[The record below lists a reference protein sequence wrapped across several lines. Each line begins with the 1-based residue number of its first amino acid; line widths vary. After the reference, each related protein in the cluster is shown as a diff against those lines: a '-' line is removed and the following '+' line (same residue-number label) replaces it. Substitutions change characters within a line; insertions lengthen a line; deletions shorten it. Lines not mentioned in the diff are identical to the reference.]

1 VDDATRFA
9 LDGESAAAGT
19 CIRGIAYAYA
29 SASHSVRELAASGS
43 LESDPSTLEAF
54 GFDRVHVA
62 VEETPYELAHAV
74 AARLLGEQHVDPS
87 SVGLLIYA
95 GAPSAMAFAAG
106 AEAGAGAASLC
117 TTDRFRYPAT
127 RLQHELGLEGA
138 AVLAL
143 DQLACTTL
151 FGAIRVARAMMAGEG
166 IERALCVASEFY
178 PAQAGR
184 EAVYNCTSDAACAL
198 LLDATSDPAARNRI
212 VGATT
217 ISKGYYWD
225 PQAMREEVIASY
237 FPTAVHAMDRALCA
251 ARWRREDVDWV
262 IPHNVSMRSWEVLLR
277 LARLPNAKLWSHNIA
292 RRGHALS
299 GDNFINLRDAIDGGD
314 VRPGQRALL
323 FAYGYG
329 AHWTALAV
337 EA

>member
-1 VDDATRFA
+1 MKIEDRMRAGGDGRATR
-9 LDGESAAAGT
+9 
-19 CIRGIAYAYA
+19 IRGIAYAYA
-29 SASHSVRELAASGS
+29 AEQRTVQELAARGE
-43 LESDPSTLEAF
+43 LESEPEVLERF

-62 VEETPYELAHAV
+62 VAESPYDMARAAACTVLADE
-74 AARLLGEQHVDPS
+74 GVDPAS
-87 SVGLLIYA
+87 IGLLVY
-95 GAPSAMAFAAG
+95 GGTPSAMAFATATD
-106 AEAGAGAASLC
+106 AMTGAASLC
-117 TTDRFRYPAT
+117 TADRFRYPAT
-127 RLQHELGLEGA
+127 RLQHELGLDSA

-151 FGAIRVARAMMAGEG
+151 FGAVRVARAMMASEG

-178 PAQAGR
+178 PARAGR

-198 LLDATSDPAARNRI
+198 LLEATDDPAVRNRI
-212 VGATT
+212 VGSAT

-225 PQAMREEVIASY
+225 PEAMREEVVASY
-237 FPTAVHAMDRALCA
+237 FPTAVHAIATALRSA
-251 ARWRREDVDWV
+251 NWGAEDVDWV
-262 IPHNVSMRSWEVLLR
+262 IPHNVSTRSWEVLLR
-277 LARLPNAKLWSHNIA
+277 LARLPNAKLWGHNIA
-292 RRGHALS
+292 RRGHTLA
-299 GDNFINLRDAIDGGD
+299 GDNFINLRDALTAGD

>member
-1 VDDATRFA
+1 MDARPIAF
-9 LDGESAAAGT
+9 DRQSAARGP

-29 SASHSVRELAASGS
+29 AASRSVRELAASGS
-43 LESDPSTLEAF
+43 LESDPATLEAF

-62 VEETPYELAHAV
+62 VEETPYDLAVDA
-74 AARLLGEQHVDPS
+74 AARLLREQHVDPS
-87 SVGLLIYA
+87 SIGLLIYA

-106 AEAGAGAASLC
+106 SEAGAGAASLC
-117 TTDRFRYPAT
+117 TADRFRYPAT
-127 RLQHELGLEGA
+127 RLQHELGLEDA

-166 IERALCVASEFY
+166 IDRALCVASEFY
-178 PAQAGR
+178 PAHAGR

-198 LLDATSDPAARNRI
+198 LLDATGGVDARNRI

-225 PQAMREEVIASY
+225 PEAMREEVIASY
-237 FPTAVHAMDRALCA
+237 FPTAVHAIDRVLGA

-262 IPHNVSMRSWEVLLR
+262 IPHNVSTRSWDVLLR
-277 LARLPNAKLWSHNIA
+277 LARLPNATLWAHNIP

>member
-1 VDDATRFA
+1 MDARPFVF
-9 LDGESAAAGT
+9 DGKPAAAGA
-19 CIRGIAYAYA
+19 CIRGIAYEYA
-29 SASHSVRELAASGS
+29 SASRSVRELAASGS

-62 VEETPYELAHAV
+62 VEETPYDLAHAA
-74 AARLLGEQHVDPS
+74 AARLLREQRTDPA
-87 SVGLLIYA
+87 SVGLLVYA
-95 GAPSAMAFAAG
+95 GTPSAMAFSAASD
-106 AEAGAGAASLC
+106 AAAGAASLC
-117 TTDRFRYPAT
+117 TADRFRYPAT
-127 RLQHELGLEGA
+127 RLQHELGLEDA
-138 AVLAL
+138 AVLAI

-166 IERALCVASEFY
+166 IRRALCVASEFY
-178 PAQAGR
+178 PALAGR

-198 LLDATSDPAARNRI
+198 LLDADDAHARNRI

-225 PQAMREEVIASY
+225 PEAMREEVIASY
-237 FPTAVHAMDRALCA
+237 FPTAVHAIDRTLCA

-262 IPHNVSMRSWEVLLR
+262 IPHNVSTRSWEVLLR
-277 LARLPNAKLWSHNIA
+277 LARLPNAKLWAHNIA

>member
-1 VDDATRFA
+1 VDARRFVNDGRPAT
-9 LDGESAAAGT
+9 AAT
-19 CIRGIAYAYA
+19 CIRGIAYAFA
-29 SASHSVRELAASGS
+29 SEHRSVRELAASGS
-43 LESDPSTLEAF
+43 LESDAATLEAF

-62 VEETPYELAHAV
+62 VEETPYDLAHAA
-74 AARLLGEQHVDPS
+74 AARLLDEQRTDPATVD
-87 SVGLLIYA
+87 LIVYA
-95 GAPSAMAFAAG
+95 GTPSAMAFAA
-106 AEAGAGAASLC
+106 ASDAVAGAASLC
-117 TTDRFRYPAT
+117 TADRFRYPAT

-178 PAQAGR
+178 PANAGR

-198 LLDATSDPAARNRI
+198 LLDATADANARNRI

-225 PQAMREEVIASY
+225 PEAMREEVIASY
-237 FPTAVHAMDRALCA
+237 FPTAVHAIDRALCDA
-251 ARWRREDVDWV
+251 GWRREDVDWV
-262 IPHNVSMRSWEVLLR
+262 IPHNVSTRSWEVLLR
-277 LARLPNAKLWSHNIA
+277 LARLPNAKLWAHNIP
-292 RRGHALS
+292 RRGHTLS
-299 GDNFINLRDAIDGGD
+299 GDNFINLRDAIDAGD
-314 VRPGQRALL
+314 VRPGHRALL

>member
-1 VDDATRFA
+1 VDARR
-9 LDGESAAAGT
+9 LVIDGKRGAPGA

-29 SASHSVRELAASGS
+29 SASHSVRDLAESGW
-43 LESDPSTLEAF
+43 LESDPATLEAF

-62 VEETPYELAHAV
+62 VEETPYDLALT
-74 AARLLGEQHVDPS
+74 AANRLLDEQQTDRET
-87 SVGLLIYA
+87 VGLLVYA
-95 GAPSAMAFAAG
+95 GTPSAMAFAA
-106 AEAGAGAASLC
+106 ASDAHAGAASLC
-117 TTDRFRYPAT
+117 TADRFRYPVT
-127 RLQHELGLEGA
+127 RLQHELGLESA
-138 AVLAL
+138 AVIAL

-151 FGAIRVARAMMAGEG
+151 FGAIRVARAMMASEG

-178 PAQAGR
+178 PAHAGR

-198 LLDATSDPAARNRI
+198 LLDASEDADARNRI
-212 VGATT
+212 VGSTT

-225 PQAMREEVIASY
+225 PEAMREEVIASY
-237 FPTAVHAMDRALCA
+237 FPTAVHAMHRALSDA
-251 ARWRREDVDWV
+251 GWRPEDVDWV
-262 IPHNVSMRSWEVLLR
+262 IPHNVSTRSWDVLLR
-277 LARLPNAKLWSHNIA
+277 LARLPNAKLWAHNIP

>member
-1 VDDATRFA
+1 VDARRFVNEGRPAT
-9 LDGESAAAGT
+9 AAA
-19 CIRGIAYAYA
+19 CIRGIAYAFA
-29 SASHSVRELAASGS
+29 SAHRSVRELAASGS
-43 LESDPSTLEAF
+43 LESDAATLEAF

-62 VEETPYELAHAV
+62 VEETPYDLAHAA
-74 AARLLGEQHVDPS
+74 AARLLDEQRTDPTTVD
-87 SVGLLIYA
+87 LIVYA
-95 GAPSAMAFAAG
+95 GTPSAMAFAA
-106 AEAGAGAASLC
+106 ASDAVAGAASLC
-117 TTDRFRYPAT
+117 TADRFRYPAT

-198 LLDATSDPAARNRI
+198 LLDASDDADARNRI
-212 VGATT
+212 VGSTT

-225 PQAMREEVIASY
+225 PEAMREEVIASY
-237 FPTAVHAMDRALCA
+237 FPTAVHAMHRALDDA
-251 ARWRREDVDWV
+251 GWRPEDVDWV
-262 IPHNVSMRSWEVLLR
+262 IPHNVSTRSWEVLLR
-277 LARLPNAKLWSHNIA
+277 LARLPNAKLWAHNIP
-292 RRGHALS
+292 RRGHTLS
-299 GDNFINLRDAIDGGD
+299 GDNFINLRDAIDAGD
-314 VRPGQRALL
+314 VRPGHRALL